1 MLLIESLFLQC
12 LAIAIGAC
20 IGSFL
25 NVVIYRV
32 PAGLSILYPPSR
44 CPHCLRQLAPRD
56 NIPVIGWFLIKG
68 KCRYCHTPVSW
79 RYPAIEAL
87 TAFLF
92 WCIAAYFGT
101 SQPILVLCFYAA
113 FISWL
118 LALALIDID
127 TMTLPN
133 SLTQSGLVLGF
144 IYQGSLAFIN
154 SSDRTNFAGHLINA
168 VLGAVIGLCSLDIVL
183 WLSMILICIFLV
195 PIIVLEII
203 CQRQIRIKDILVTLL
218 GKIWHND
225 AMGSADFRLM
235 SMIGVWLGWQHILI
249 VNLLAPLFGIFPWLI
264 NKLIRKLGLMGRQPR
279 LMGKLGLTGELG
291 GFTEIPYGVFLAMA
305 ATVSLFFGNT
315 IIDNYLSILRI
326 YFGF

>member
-1 MLLIESLFLQC
+1 LLLIESLFLQC

-92 WCIAAYFGT
+92 WGIAAYFG
-101 SQPILVLCFYAA
+101 SSSSILILCFYAA
-113 FISWL
+113 FLSWL
-118 LALALIDID
+118 LALAMIDID

-133 SLTQSGLVLGF
+133 VLTQSGLVLGL
-144 IYQGSLAFIN
+144 IYQISFASLHSNNRAAFVNLLLLGI
-154 SSDRTNFAGHLINA
+154 GGA
-168 VLGAVIGLCSLDIVL
+168 VLGIWLLDIMRIAGRV
-183 WLSMILICIFLV
+183 FLQK
-195 PIIVLEII
+195 E
-203 CQRQIRIKDILVTLL
+203 
-218 GKIWHND
+218 
-225 AMGSADFRLM
+225 AMGGGDPKLAA
-235 SMIGVWLGWQHILI
+235 MIGMWLGWQNVLLTILI
-249 VNLLAPLFGIFPWLI
+249 ASLIGTFVGAIAIITKDLGKQQPIPFGP
-264 NKLIRKLGLMGRQPR
+264 
-279 LMGKLGLTGELG
+279 
-291 GFTEIPYGVFLAMA
+291 FLAIGGA
-305 ATVSLFFGNT
+305 ISLFFGKSILST
-315 IIDNYLSILRI
+315 YLSW
-326 YFGF
+326 FGLA